1 MLKECINLYIFF
13 YNKNIPM
20 AIQWEN
26 VINITIGGNLFLIV
40 KMQKHKCS
48 KTRLSLNKI
57 DFLLILG
64 WNKTWTWS
72 WQFHPDTAGFT
83 QTLQKEKKHINLKP
97 GLRSRAFRLLAA
109 KHH

>member
-1 MLKECINLYIFF
+1 MLKECINLFF
-13 YNKNIPM
+13 YNKKHPM

-26 VINITIGGNLFLIV
+26 VINITNWGNLFLIV

-72 WQFHPDTAGFT
+72 WQFHPDTAGFYPNFT
-83 QTLQKEKKHINLKP
+83 EREKAH
-97 GLRSRAFRLLAA
+97 
-109 KHH
+109 